1 MRRKRNA
8 DARTQEGRGSG
19 CSAPLLRDVACG
31 HLLAVLQPRRHHLRL
46 PGLLRRRL
54 PHELRLG
61 PELLLVRGLAVF
73 DPRGRLESGPRAQ
86 GGHRSGCS
94 SHLLCTLARWRQLAV
109 LLPRRERLQVR
120 GLLRHRRSL
129 ELRLGPE
136 LLHVQG
142 LAVVA
147 HRLGARGARDHKGG
161 EPAHL
166 LPAFARGR
174 HVAVLHPRREHL
186 QVPGLLRHRLPH
198 ELRLGPELLLVHR
211 HHGGPPPCRA
221 RRGRQL
227 RGLRLHR
234 CIHGGPH
241 MPVQLAV
248 CRAQRLLRGLHIQVR
263 TLSRRRRGST
273 GLSAT

>member
-1 MRRKRNA
+1 MRHERDA
-8 DARTQEGRGSG
+8 DARAQEGRGSG

-31 HLLAVLQPRRHHLRL
+31 DLLAILQPRRHHLRL

-86 GGHRSGCS
+86 GDRSGCS
-94 SHLLCTLARWRQLAV
+94 SHFLCALARGRQLAV

-120 GLLRHRRSL
+120 GLLCHRCAL

-142 LAVVA
+142 LAVFA
-147 HRLGARGARDHKGG
+147 HRLGARGARDHEGG

-174 HVAVLHPRREHL
+174 HVAVLHPGREHL

-221 RRGRQL
+221 RGGRQL